1 MSWTTVRRE
10 GVFADQLDCETCG
23 AVLGRE
29 DWHLPLEPTG
39 PLICRNCGHK
49 RSAGGVCG
57 GCGLSEAEDRQ
68 VHQELAEMVAP
79 GMGLLQ
85 ACNQAADSGRRLLAL
100 KLATAAIQDSRR
112 RDLARLM
119 RISLL
124 QDLGLLQAAL
134 GECGIWVREG
144 GDHNPMAWALYG
156 ELLLAG
162 DRRGEGLEALEQAL
176 ELAPEDLLTRA
187 RYAHHLYDTQR
198 FARARAQAIYVLAME
213 DDGEAPRLALQVV
226 SRYARRLTDNG
237 DTTAVQELLTD
248 LGSWVETDGDLLAV
262 LAWLRWQEGDRRAAQ
277 AALRAAHK
285 IDPDNPFVEL
295 LRGPL
300 GIKRWSWFG
309 WGE

>member
-1 MSWTTVRRE
+1 MVQYIQGKPNMKGYGFTVTTNMPTHAACRQRSAVTATRPRLLPPLRCDLSHALPERCPHCQSGFLSWTTVRRE

-144 GDHNPMAWALYG
+144 GDHNPMACRHCRCRHPAPNGSGGCRGLRRNLCLRPR
-156 ELLLAG
+156 EL
-162 DRRGEGLEALEQAL
+162 
-176 ELAPEDLLTRA
+176 
-187 RYAHHLYDTQR
+187 
-198 FARARAQAIYVLAME
+198 
-213 DDGEAPRLALQVV
+213 
-226 SRYARRLTDNG
+226 
-237 DTTAVQELLTD
+237 
-248 LGSWVETDGDLLAV
+248 
-262 LAWLRWQEGDRRAAQ
+262 
-277 AALRAAHK
+277 
-285 IDPDNPFVEL
+285 
-295 LRGPL
+295 
-300 GIKRWSWFG
+300 
-309 WGE
+309 